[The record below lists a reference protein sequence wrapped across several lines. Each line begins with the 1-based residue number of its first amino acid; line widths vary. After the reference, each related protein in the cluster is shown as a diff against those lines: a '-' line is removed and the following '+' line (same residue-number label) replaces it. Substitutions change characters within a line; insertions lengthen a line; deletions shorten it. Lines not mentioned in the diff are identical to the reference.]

1 MKDRILKTHHG
12 QYELAEWNGVNESG
26 YEPVCDKVLVL
37 PDKVM
42 EKTKGGIIITDVQG
56 DQQQVAAVTGIV
68 IAAGPQAF
76 AYDSDRLVKWDG
88 WRPAPGD
95 RVAFQRY
102 AGDEYPG
109 LDGQTY
115 RIMQDR
121 SIGAKVT
128 LPTTAA
134 AAKAA

>member
-1 MKDRILKTHHG
+1 MKERILKTHHG
-12 QYELAEWNGVNESG
+12 QYELAEWNGTNESG

-42 EKTKGGIIITDVQG
+42 EKTKGGILMPDVTG

-68 IAAGPQAF
+68 VAVGPQAF
-76 AYDSDRLVKWDG
+76 AYDSDRLVKWEG
-88 WRPAPGD
+88 WRPQPGD
-95 RVAFQRY
+95 RIAFQRY

-121 SIGAKVT
+121 SVGARVT
-128 LPTTAA
+128 LTPRAA
-134 AAKAA
+134 ASKAA